1 MAGILFRIEK
11 ASGGRVKVCRSAA
24 EIRDCMAKGV
34 LATVLH
40 FEGAEAIDP
49 ELRSLEVLHQAG
61 LRSLG
66 PVWSR
71 PTAFGHGVPFRFP
84 ASPDTGDGLT
94 GLGRELIAACNRL
107 RIMVDLSHLNEK
119 GFWDVAGLSDAPLV
133 ASHSNVHAICAN
145 TRRSEEHTSELTS

>member
-1 MAGILFRIEK
+1 
-11 ASGGRVKVCRSAA
+11 
-24 EIRDCMAKGV
+24 MAKGV
-34 LATVLH
+34 LGTGLH

-94 GLGRELIAACNRL
+94 GLGRGLIAACKRL
-107 RIMVDLSHLNEK
+107 RLMVDLSHLHAQ
-119 GFWDVAGLSDAPLV
+119 GFWAVADGKGV
-133 ASHSNVHAICAN
+133 G
-145 TRRSEEHTSELTS
+145 